1 MTTRWG
7 RHALGLLLMGLIYG
21 ACTKV
26 YYDRNA
32 PGQNTSVSPTSPT
45 PPAIVKDLIEFRIFG
60 NVGLAPTSIKF
71 TNTVDGLTI
80 VPSAGLP
87 YVASVNSVES
97 SVFLYVE
104 AQATPLTIVPGTL
117 QVQIYVNGRLF
128 REGYATGL
136 STIVASASGTF
147 RR

>member
-1 MTTRWG
+1 MTASR
-7 RHALGLLLMGLIYG
+7 RLGLVLLLI
-21 ACTKV
+21 ATSCTKV
-26 YYDRNA
+26 YYDRDRA
-32 PGQNTSVSPTSPT
+32 STSSTASPTSPSPT
-45 PPAIVKDLIEFRIFG
+45 PTITKDQIEFRVFG

-80 VPSAGLP
+80 VPGAGLP
-87 YVASVNSVES
+87 YVATVTSVES

-104 AQATPLTIVPGTL
+104 AQATPASIAPGTL

-136 STIVASASGTF
+136 STIVASASGTY